1 MTKRD
6 VTPEKL
12 FETYSLYRI
21 AQSIITDLAYAQ
33 ADLALA
39 TEPNNLDIGEALE
52 ITEDTLKEI
61 IDFYHDALKEMQ
73 KHSRQIAASGKKE
86 KAKRTKVTGNVIQL
100 KTKPKRKPK
109 T

>member
-1 MTKRD
+1 MTKKD
-6 VTPEKL
+6 VTPENL
-12 FETYSLYRI
+12 FEAYSLHRI
-21 AQSIITDLAYAQ
+21 AQSIVTDLAYAQ

-39 TEPNNLDIGEALE
+39 IETDGLDVSEALE

-61 IDFYHDALKEMQ
+61 IDFYHAALKEMQ
-73 KHSRQIAASGKKE
+73 KHSQHLAALAKKE

-109 T
+109 P